1 MAPKLPDYRVS
12 SRKRLDMEQL
22 QDVSLPI
29 KLVLGS
35 TRLTIRELLQLKTGK
50 VLNLD
55 RFAGEPIDLVVN
67 DKVIARG
74 EVVVVDDQ
82 FGIRIMTLLSPEERL
97 KQM

>member
-1 MAPKLPDYRVS
+1 MQ
-12 SRKRLDMEQL
+12 QL

-29 KLVLGS
+29 RLVLGS
-35 TRLTIRELLQLKTGK
+35 TELTVRELLELKTGK
-50 VLNLD
+50 VIALNRL
-55 RFAGEPIDLVVN
+55 AGEPIDLVVN

-74 EVVVVDDQ
+74 EVVVIEEN

>member
-1 MAPKLPDYRVS
+1 MSSRNKDYRVS
-12 SRKRLDMEQL
+12 SRKRLDMQQL

-29 KLVLGS
+29 RLVLGS
-35 TRLTIRELLQLKTGK
+35 TELTVRELLELKTGK
-50 VLNLD
+50 VIALNRL
-55 RFAGEPIDLVVN
+55 AGEPIDLVVN

-74 EVVVVDDQ
+74 EVVVIEEN